1 MEEYY
6 KQIQNECE
14 GFVFFNVEVTSV
26 KKILKILDVAKASRI
41 NQVSAKILKDD
52 APVIATDLTNI
63 INLPIKLDTFPS
75 KRKIA
80 KKALCLKKKLRLK
93 LRTIDLFLY
102 WP

>member
-1 MEEYY
+1 MEEYD

-14 GFVFFNVEVTSV
+14 GFVFLNVEVTSV
-26 KKILKILDVAKASRI
+26 KKILKTLDVAKASRI
-41 NQVSAKILKDD
+41 NQISAKILKDD

-75 KRKIA
+75 KHKIA

-102 WP
+102 

>member
-14 GFVFFNVEVTSV
+14 GFVFLNVEVTSV
-26 KKILKILDVAKASRI
+26 KKILKTLDVATASRI
-41 NQVSAKILKDD
+41 NQISAKILKDD

-80 KKALCLKKKLRLK
+80 KKALCLEKKLRLK

-102 WP
+102 